1 MTAPSS
7 IDPARFLHDQL
18 ESASPDL
25 LRSMLAT
32 FVNALMSAEADAL
45 CGAPY
50 GVVSADR
57 VNVRNGYRHR
67 DFDTRAGTLDVAV
80 PKLRSGSYF
89 PDWLLER
96 RRRAEAA
103 LTSVVATCYLLG
115 VSTRRMEKLVES
127 LGITRLSRS
136 QVSEM
141 ARDLDG
147 QVEAFRTRP
156 LDAGPYTFVAADA
169 LVLKVREGGRV
180 VNVHSLLATGVN
192 ADGHR
197 EILGLQ
203 VTSAEDGA
211 GWLAFFRDLTARGLS
226 GVALVTSDA
235 HRGLVEAIGAT
246 LPGASWQRC
255 RTHYAA
261 NLMSATPKASW
272 PWVKTMLHS
281 VYDQPDAESVH
292 GQFDRLVD
300 AVSGK
305 LPTVAGH
312 LDAARPD
319 VLAFTSFPRELW
331 RQIWSNNPMVIL
343 RPRDDHGSDLGV
355 CASAGVYD
363 DGVRLGVM
371 PGGDCRFGVSR
382 RRSPSASA
390 SASRSRRL
398 SASSWRTR
406 WVVSSSRDRS
416 DASVARCRSG
426 MAGRAGCLG
435 WPRSR
440 SISARRSGWE

>member
-1 MTAPSS
+1 LENYAMTAKPS
-7 IDPARFLHDQL
+7 IDPARLLHDRL
-18 ESASPDL
+18 ASASPDL
-25 LRSMLAT
+25 LRSLLAT
-32 FVNALMSAEADAL
+32 FLDTLMSAEADAI

-50 GVVSADR
+50 GVPSPDR

-67 DFDTRAGTLDVAV
+67 DFDTRVGTIDVAI

-136 QVSEM
+136 QVSVM
-141 ARDLDG
+141 AAELDG
-147 QVEAFRTRP
+147 AVEDFRTRP

-180 VNVHSLLATGVN
+180 VNVHALLAVGVN

-203 VTSAEDGA
+203 VTSTEDGA
-211 GWLAFFRDLTARGLS
+211 GWLAFFRDLTARGLT

-261 NLMSATPKASW
+261 NLISVTPKASW

-281 VYDQPDAESVH
+281 VYDQPDAASVH
-292 GQFDRLVD
+292 TQYDRLVE
-300 AVSGK
+300 AVHEK
-305 LPTVAGH
+305 LPNVAAH

-319 VLAFTSFPRELW
+319 VLAFTAFPKEIW
-331 RQIWSNNPMVIL
+331 RQIWSNNPQERLNREIRRRTDVVGIFPDRQAL
-343 RPRDDHGSDLGV
+343 IRLVGAVLAEQHDEWTEGRRYLGLDVLARSRISPVPDATQEVHHTSDLP
-355 CASAGVYD
+355 A
-363 DGVRLGVM
+363 
-371 PGGDCRFGVSR
+371 
-382 RRSPSASA
+382 
-390 SASRSRRL
+390 L
-398 SASSWRTR
+398 SA
-406 WVVSSSRDRS
+406 
-416 DASVARCRSG
+416 
-426 MAGRAGCLG
+426 
-435 WPRSR
+435 
-440 SISARRSGWE
+440 